1 MPIEQKKSEITG
13 YANAARFAN
22 LAYIR
27 HDGSPVLRTLGSFA
41 VAGYDVI
48 FSTKKE
54 AAKVREISENNKVSF
69 YFEHEG
75 QQLPTWKSAL
85 FIGEAHKVED
95 ARELDWAVGILSDR
109 NPRFKDRI
117 AKGELPNIQLF
128 KVNTRDIEYIDYSKG
143 AGHIEKFTLSK
154 EEEN

>member
-1 MPIEQKKSEITG
+1 MPLEQKKSEITD
-13 YANAARFAN
+13 YANSARFAN

-27 HDGSPVLRTLGSFA
+27 HDGSPVLRTVGSFA
-41 VAGYDVI
+41 LAGYDVI

-54 AAKVREISENNKVSF
+54 AAKVRDISENNKVSF
-69 YFEHEG
+69 YFEHDG
-75 QQLPTWKSAL
+75 QQLPLWKSAL
-85 FIGEAHKVED
+85 FIGEAHKVEE
-95 ARELDWAVGILSDR
+95 ARELDWAIGILSDR

-128 KVNTRDIEYIDYSKG
+128 KVHTRDIEYIDYSKG
-143 AGHIEKFTLSK
+143 AGHVEKFTLSK

>member
-1 MPIEQKKSEITG
+1 MPLEQKKSEITD
-13 YANAARFAN
+13 YATAARFAN

-27 HDGSPVLRTLGSFA
+27 HDGSPILRTLGSFA
-41 VAGYDVI
+41 LAGYDVI

-54 AAKVREISENNKVSF
+54 AAKVRDISENNKVSF
-69 YFEHEG
+69 YFEHDG
-75 QQLPTWKSAL
+75 QQLPLWKSAL
-85 FIGEAHKVED
+85 FIGEAHKVEE

-109 NPRFKDRI
+109 NPRFKERI

-128 KVNTRDIEYIDYSKG
+128 KVKTRDIEYIDYSKG
-143 AGHIEKFTLSK
+143 AGHVEKFTLSK

>member
-1 MPIEQKKSEITG
+1 MPLEQKKSEITD
-13 YANAARFAN
+13 YANTSRFAN

-41 VAGYDVI
+41 LSGYDVI

-69 YFEHEG
+69 YFEHYG
-75 QQLPTWKSAL
+75 QQLSTWKSAL
-85 FIGEAHKVED
+85 FIGEAHKVEN
-95 ARELDWAVGILSDR
+95 ARELDWAIGILSDR

-143 AGHIEKFTLSK
+143 AGHVEKFTLSK

>member
-1 MPIEQKKSEITG
+1 MPLEQKKSEITD
-13 YANAARFAN
+13 YANTARFAN

-27 HDGSPVLRTLGSFA
+27 HDGAPILRTLGSFA
-41 VAGYDVI
+41 LAGYDVI
-48 FSTKKE
+48 FSTKKD

-69 YFEHEG
+69 YFEHDA

-143 AGHIEKFTLSK
+143 AGHVEKFTLTK

>member
-1 MPIEQKKSEITG
+1 MPLEQKKSEITG
-13 YANAARFAN
+13 YANTARFAN

-41 VAGYDVI
+41 LAGYDVI

-69 YFEHEG
+69 YFEHDA
-75 QQLPTWKSAL
+75 QQLPLWKSAL
-85 FIGEAHKVED
+85 FIGEAHKVEE

-109 NPRFKDRI
+109 NPRFKERI

-143 AGHIEKFTLSK
+143 AGHVEKFTLSK

>member
-1 MPIEQKKSEITG
+1 MPLEQRKSEITD
-13 YANAARFAN
+13 YASTARFAN

-27 HDGSPVLRTLGSFA
+27 HDGLPVQRTLGSFA
-41 VAGYDVI
+41 LAGFDII
-48 FSTKKE
+48 FSTKKD
-54 AAKVREISENNKVSF
+54 AAKVRDISENNKVSF
-69 YFEHEG
+69 YFEHDG
-75 QQLPTWKSAL
+75 QQLPLWKSAL
-85 FIGEAHKVED
+85 FIGEAHKVDE

-143 AGHIEKFTLSK
+143 AGHVEKFTLSI

>member
-1 MPIEQKKSEITG
+1 MEQKQSEIAG
-13 YANAARFAN
+13 YANSARFAS

-41 VAGYDVI
+41 LTGYDVI

-69 YFEHEG
+69 YFEHDG

-109 NPRFKDRI
+109 NPRFKERI
-117 AKGELPNIQLF
+117 ARGELPTIQLF
-128 KVNTRDIEYIDYSKG
+128 KVKTRDIEYIDYGKG
-143 AGHIEKFTLSK
+143 PGHVEKFTLSK

>member
-1 MPIEQKKSEITG
+1 
-13 YANAARFAN
+13 
-22 LAYIR
+22 
-27 HDGSPVLRTLGSFA
+27 LRTLGSFA
-41 VAGYDVI
+41 LSGYDVI

-69 YFEHEG
+69 YFEHYG
-75 QQLPTWKSAL
+75 QQLSTWKSAL
-85 FIGEAHKVED
+85 FIGEAHKVEN
-95 ARELDWAVGILSDR
+95 ARELDWAIGILSDR

-143 AGHIEKFTLSK
+143 AGHVEKFTLSK

>member
-1 MPIEQKKSEITG
+1 MPLEQRKSEITG
-13 YANAARFAN
+13 YANGSRFAT

-41 VAGYDVI
+41 LADYDVI
-48 FSTKKE
+48 FSTKKG
-54 AAKVREISENNKVSF
+54 AAKVRDISENNRVSF
-69 YFEHEG
+69 YFEHDG
-75 QQLPTWKSAL
+75 QELSNWKNAL
-85 FIGEAHKVED
+85 FIGEAHTIEEQ
-95 ARELDWAVGILSDR
+95 RELDWAVGILSDR

-128 KVNTRDIEYIDYSKG
+128 KVKTRDIEYIDYGKG
-143 AGHIEKFTLSK
+143 PGHVEKFTLSK